1 MRQEQFVA
9 RHQREWQELE
19 DWLRTR
25 ADARR
30 AQDTRNT
37 GTLGDEAMP
46 QRYRRIAQQLSLA
59 RRRGYSAQVTGRLQT
74 LMEQG
79 HQVLYRTPPLRWR
92 TALEFLMAGFPRLVR
107 SQARCMWVALALF
120 GVPLVGMT
128 VLLQFRPEL
137 IHALMDPR
145 MVAAMERMY
154 DPSSPRI
161 GRDSGSDWMMFGVY
175 IRNNIGIGLQTFA
188 SGLVVGVG
196 SLVVLVSNG
205 LTIGALFGHLTRIGS
220 GGPLW
225 SFVCGHGA
233 FELTA
238 LVIAGGAGLQLGL
251 SWLAPGR
258 RTRGQA
264 LVQAGAIGARLCLG
278 VAFMLL
284 VAAFIEAF
292 WSSVA
297 SIPHPVK
304 YAVAAV
310 LWTGVIVWLWRG
322 GRGGAERD
330 RDAR

>member
-9 RHQREWQELE
+9 RHQGEWAEFE
-19 DWLRTR
+19 VWLRTR

-30 AQDTRNT
+30 AQGARNT
-37 GTLGDEAMP
+37 GVLGDEAMP

-59 RRRGYSAQVTGRLQT
+59 RRRGYSPQVTTRLQEM
-74 LMEQG
+74 LEQG
-79 HQVLYRTPPLRWR
+79 HQVLYRTPPVRWR
-92 TALEFLMAGFPRLVR
+92 AALQFLLADFPRLVR
-107 SQARCMWVALALF
+107 SEASCMWAALGLFAL
-120 GVPLVGMT
+120 PLVLIT

-137 IHALMDPR
+137 IHAFMDPVQ
-145 MVAAMERMY
+145 VAQMEQMY
-154 DPSSPRI
+154 DPSNPRI
-161 GRDSGSDWMMFGVY
+161 GRDSGGDWQMFGMY
-175 IRNNIGIGLQTFA
+175 IINNIGIGLQTFA
-188 SGLVVGVG
+188 SGLLVGVG
-196 SLVVLVSNG
+196 SIVVLVSNG
-205 LTIGALFGHLTRIGS
+205 ITIGAVFGHLTQIGS

-238 LVIAGGAGLQLGL
+238 IVIAGGAGLQLGL
-251 SWLAPGR
+251 HWLAPGR

-264 LVQAGAIGARLCLG
+264 LVQAGLKGARLCMG

-292 WSSVA
+292 WSSIA
-297 SIPHPVK
+297 SVPYPVK

-322 GRGGAERD
+322 GRGHGREAG
-330 RDAR
+330 DAR